1 MSFYRWRKAFSKP
14 VIIKIKNL
22 KLKTIV
28 GIFDWERT
36 EKQDVIINAEIEFDG
51 AKAANSD
58 NIEDTVDYKKI
69 NKKIIEVVESS
80 KFFLLEKLA
89 DTVLKIIMEDKKVIK
104 AKVEVDK
111 PGALRFAD
119 SVSIECDG

>member
-1 MSFYRWRKAFSKP
+1 MIAR
-14 VIIKIKNL
+14 IKNL
-22 KLKTIV
+22 RLRTII

-58 NIEDTVDYKKI
+58 DIKDTVDYKTM
-69 NKKIIEVVESS
+69 NKKIIEAVESS

-89 DTVLKIIMEDKKVIK
+89 DTILKIIMEDRKVIK

-119 SVSIECDG
+119 SVSIECES

>member
-1 MSFYRWRKAFSKP
+1 MIAR
-14 VIIKIKNL
+14 IKNL
-22 KLKTIV
+22 RLKTII

-36 EKQDVIINAEIEFDG
+36 EKQNVIINAEIEFDG

-58 NIEDTVDYKKI
+58 NIQDTVDYKTI
-69 NKKIIEVVESS
+69 NKKIIEAVETSD
-80 KFFLLEKLA
+80 FFLLEKLA

-111 PGALRFAD
+111 PGALRFTD
-119 SVSIECDG
+119 SISIECSAETIFL